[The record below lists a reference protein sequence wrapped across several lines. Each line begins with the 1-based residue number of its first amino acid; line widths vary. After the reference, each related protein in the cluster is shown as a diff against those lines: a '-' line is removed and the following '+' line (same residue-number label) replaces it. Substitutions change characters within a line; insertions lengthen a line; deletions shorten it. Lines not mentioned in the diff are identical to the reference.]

1 MLNFFKTPPIVCITI
16 ETDGK
21 TQSELENEVIKLV
34 ENKVSSQLSDIDRTK
49 MTDEEYFEIET
60 LILAEKD
67 KMINQFLRQ
76 LKYKADSKEYKVE
89 TSGAR
94 VEVCLA

>member
-1 MLNFFKTPPIVCITI
+1 
-16 ETDGK
+16 
-21 TQSELENEVIKLV
+21 
-34 ENKVSSQLSDIDRTK
+34 

-76 LKYKADSKEYKVE
+76 LKYKAGSKEYKVE
-89 TSGAR
+89 TSNAR